1 MNKQKDKTWIAGVL
15 LALTASLCC
24 LTPVLALLSG
34 VGGIAA
40 TFSFLEP
47 ARPYLISITALVLGF
62 AWYQKLK
69 PRKKEEIECDCEEDG
84 KTSFW
89 QSKRFLGIVTILAIG
104 LLAFP
109 SYSHIFYAKNEKALT
124 GTNDPVPAIVKFSV
138 SGMTCTSCE
147 EHIKHAANGVE
158 GVLESSA
165 NYKAGTV
172 SVKFD
177 KSKVSVD
184 KIADA
189 INATGYKV
197 DKHETVRDNAAMPLF
212 PQADSVGKIELNVK
226 GMTCSGCEEH
236 VRHAVNELDGI
247 LRASASYKDG
257 KAIIHYDVKKTS
269 PEQIKA
275 AINGTGYKV
284 VDPE

>member
-1 MNKQKDKTWIAGVL
+1 
-15 LALTASLCC
+15 
-24 LTPVLALLSG
+24 
-34 VGGIAA
+34 
-40 TFSFLEP
+40 
-47 ARPYLISITALVLGF
+47 VLGF

-69 PRKKEEIECDCEEDG
+69 PRRKEEIECDCEEDG

-104 LLAFP
+104 LLTFP
-109 SYSHIFYAKNEKALT
+109 GYSHVFYAKNEKALT

-147 EHIKHAANGVE
+147 EHVTHAANGVE
-158 GVLESSA
+158 GVPESSA

-189 INATGYKV
+189 INAAGYKV
-197 DKHETVRDNAAMPLF
+197 DKHETVRDNAAIPLF
-212 PQADSVGKIELNVK
+212 PQADSLSKMELNVK
-226 GMTCSGCEEH
+226 GMTCSGCKEH
-236 VRHAVNELDGI
+236 VRHAVNQLDGV
-247 LRASASYKDG
+247 LRASASYQDG
-257 KAIIHYDVKKTS
+257 KAIIHYNVKKS
-269 PEQIKA
+269 CPEQIKA

-284 VDPE
+284 VDAE